1 MSQRT
6 DLFEENRQLWARFSA
21 RQALML
27 PYVDTGAWQLCR
39 TTKDEVNLQKS
50 GSTDSTESTA
60 LHSHSG
66 AAQEATTWFNSLT
79 LDGIGILYVYGIG
92 LGYYYEAARDWLA
105 QDSSRQLIFLED
117 DIAII
122 AFFLA
127 TQRAGD
133 MLHNEQ
139 CHLYYFE
146 HLDESEEILN
156 TLFWSCFLTG
166 LNVSALPYYAKHKA
180 ERFSSLKYK
189 IEYDASQKNTSLEE
203 YLSFGDAFFLNFYP
217 NMRQIAGSLLGN
229 KLFGKFQGVPAII
242 CGAGPSL
249 NKQLP
254 KLAALKERALLFAG
268 GSSINALTSHELL
281 PHFGAAIDPNP
292 MQLDR
297 ISRNKAFDVP
307 IFYRNRLFH
316 KAFQAIHGPRLYV
329 TGSGGY
335 DVAGWF
341 ERQLGID
348 ESVELS
354 EGYNVI
360 NFCIEIAAAL
370 GCNPIILVGMDL
382 GYTDGHTYARGIVAD
397 TALPG
402 QLPAN
407 LVLRKDIFGM
417 PMYTEWKW
425 IVEAQWIA
433 TFAKEHSRIQVIN
446 ATEGGLG
453 MEGVANIPFN
463 DVITNHLVNQW
474 DLLDL
479 IPKELS
485 TCAMPHVTDAT
496 VIAVMEKLHASL
508 LRCIALFELLLK
520 ENSVILARI
529 KTNPENSSQPTQTGR
544 AALYESDLEEE
555 EGYKAVIQIFN
566 QIYNHVLERDL
577 RRLHKRAVMLP
588 WAEQESKKIELAD
601 TKYTFLCNVAKFN
614 ALIIEKVLKDE
625 TF

>member
-1 MSQRT
+1 MT

-27 PYVDTGAWQLCR
+27 PYVDTGAWQLCC
-39 TTKDEVNLQKS
+39 TEAGEANLQKA
-50 GSTDSTESTA
+50 GGGAAADSTASAA
-60 LHSHSG
+60 LHSPGG
-66 AAQEATTWFNSLT
+66 AAEEAAAWFASLA
-79 LDGIGILYVYGIG
+79 LDGVGVLYVYGVG

-117 DIAII
+117 DIAVI
-122 AFFLA
+122 AFFLD
-127 TQRAGD
+127 TQSAAD
-133 MLHNEQ
+133 MLRNEQ

-146 HLDESEEILN
+146 QLTESEEILN

-166 LNVSALPYYAKHKA
+166 LSVSALPYYAHHKA

-189 IEYDASQKNTSLEE
+189 IEYDASQKNTSLDE

-217 NMRQIAGSLLGN
+217 NMRQMAGALLGN
-229 KLFGKFQGVPAII
+229 KLFGSFRGIPAII

-254 KLAALKERALLFAG
+254 KLGALKERALLFAG
-268 GSSINALTSHELL
+268 GSSINAVTSYGLF

-341 ERQLGID
+341 EQQLGLD
-348 ESVELS
+348 NAVELS

-382 GYTDGHTYARGIVAD
+382 GYTGGHTYASGVVAD
-397 TALPG
+397 TALSAL
-402 QLPAN
+402 LPAD
-407 LVLRKDIFGM
+407 LVLKTDIFGV
-417 PMYTEWKW
+417 PMHTEWKW
-425 IVEAQWIA
+425 IVEAQWIS
-433 TFAKEHSRIQVIN
+433 TFAKEHSRIKVIN

-453 MEGVANIPFN
+453 MEGVANIPF
-463 DVITNHLVNQW
+463 DEVISSYLVNQW
-474 DLLDL
+474 DLAGL
-479 IPKELS
+479 INEQLAA
-485 TCAMPHVTDAT
+485 CAMPEVTDAA
-496 VIAVMEKLHASL
+496 VIAAMEALHASL
-508 LRCIALFELLLK
+508 LRCIALFESLLK
-520 ENSVILARI
+520 ENAVILSRI
-529 KTNPENSSQPTQTGR
+529 KANPENSSQPTQTGK

-588 WAEQESKKIELAD
+588 WAEQESKKLELAD

-614 ALIIEKVLKDE
+614 ALIIEKVLKGE
-625 TF
+625 L